1 MRILKMQGFTL
12 LEMMSAVLASSII
25 VLSALF
31 FFYGEIQSIQKEHE
45 YQLERLEKTIENY
58 KELRRKIISK
68 G

>member
-1 MRILKMQGFTL
+1 M
-12 LEMMSAVLASSII
+12 LASSII

>member
-1 MRILKMQGFTL
+1 MQFLNKRAFTL

-31 FFYGEIQSIQKEHE
+31 FFFGEIQSIQKEHE

-58 KELRRKIISK
+58 KELRRKIISN

>member
-1 MRILKMQGFTL
+1 MQFFNKRAFTL

-31 FFYGEIQSIQKEHE
+31 FLFGEIQSIQKEHE

-58 KELRRKIISK
+58 KELRRKIIFK

>member
-31 FFYGEIQSIQKEHE
+31 FFFGKIQSIQKEHE

-58 KELRRKIISK
+58 KELRRKITSK